1 MPNGAN
7 IERSRD
13 ILHALREDSRRRLMN
28 RILRKLCPI
37 VILVGL
43 LNFILFIAGAYYFGG
58 DAWNGRVEGEKYYL
72 WGYHGGTKGY
82 IEVSQAV
89 FDYSRWHVYSVMI
102 TWPLVILA
110 GFASERVVRRED

>member
-1 MPNGAN
+1 
-7 IERSRD
+7 
-13 ILHALREDSRRRLMN
+13 MN
-28 RILRKLCPI
+28 RILRKLCAI
-37 VILVGL
+37 VVLVGL

-72 WGYHGGTKGY
+72 WGYHDGTNGY